1 MYTQHCWKITPIRP
15 EMISRRRYAVYKK
28 AGKVDVFQ
36 FGADAEVSA
45 PSWFMKELEK
55 EQIFI
60 NRVITDGATKVYGC
74 TITTA
79 YGKQRAKN
87 GDYIVRAAN
96 GSIFPVKKNIFRTQY
111 ERVKT

>member
-28 AGKVDVFQ
+28 AGNGGCISVW
-36 FGADAEVSA
+36 GRCRSIS
-45 PSWFMKELEK
+45 PELVYE
-55 EQIFI
+55 I